1 MKRSFLLLFASTLI
15 WAQSSAPASQP
26 GQPKQ
31 APPSQSA
38 APAPSAA
45 PAQPKGPVAVARQ
58 DPKRVVAVINGQN
71 ITAEQALR
79 ELQALPQNEL
89 QQFQRS
95 GGGLTSALQQIYL
108 MRHLSDLATQ
118 QHLDQQEPWKSQLEF
133 AHSNM
138 LAQAYVNEISSKIN
152 PSAEEI
158 KSYYDQH
165 PQDFQEAKLSAII
178 VNFTPPGTTAPP
190 NMPGARTEAQAKTK
204 ADDLVKKIRGGANF
218 ETLAKSDSDH
228 KASAEKGGE
237 LGVFT
242 PDRLPKE
249 ISDPVFKLKAG
260 DITDPIREASGY
272 YILKVDS
279 IDKKTFEKAQ
289 SEIVAQ
295 LKSDQV
301 RKTIDQQSEQYKVQ
315 VQDSD
320 FFNVP
325 GTRSTNTPSLAHPT
339 PGQTRSTSV
348 K

>member
-1 MKRSFLLLFASTLI
+1 MKRSFLLLFASTFV
-15 WAQSSAPASQP
+15 WAQNPAPTGQP
-26 GQPKQ
+26 GQPKG
-31 APPSQSA
+31 APPAQ
-38 APAPSAA
+38 SAA

-71 ITAEQALR
+71 ITAEEALR
-79 ELQALPQNEL
+79 QLQALPQNEL

-118 QHLDQQEPWKSQLEF
+118 EHLDQQEPWKSQLEF

-138 LAQAYVNEISSKIN
+138 LAQAYVNEISSKVN
-152 PSAEEI
+152 PSAAEI

-165 PQDFQEAKLSAII
+165 PQEFQEAKLSAII

-204 ADDLVKKIRGGANF
+204 ADDLVKKIRGGADF
-218 ETLAKSDSDH
+218 AALAKTDSDH
-228 KASAEKGGE
+228 KASANKGGE

-242 PDRLPKE
+242 PERLPKE
-249 ISDPVFKLKAG
+249 ISDPVFKLKPG
-260 DITDPIREASGY
+260 EITDPIREASGY

-279 IDKKTFEKAQ
+279 IDKKTFENAQ
-289 SEIVAQ
+289 SAIVAQ

-301 RKTIDQQSEQYKVQ
+301 RRTLDQQSDQYKVQ

-320 FFNVP
+320 FFNLP

-339 PGQTRSTSV
+339 PGQPRSTAV

>member
-1 MKRSFLLLFASTLI
+1 MKRSFLLLFASTFV
-15 WAQSSAPASQP
+15 WAQSSTPA
-26 GQPKQ
+26 GQPKSEA
-31 APPSQSA
+31 APQSA
-38 APAPSAA
+38 APV
-45 PAQPKGPVAVARQ
+45 QPKGPAAIARE

-71 ITAEQALR
+71 ITAEEALR
-79 ELQALPQNEL
+79 QLQALPQNEL

-118 QHLDQQEPWKSQLEF
+118 EHLDQQEPWKTQLEF

-138 LAQAYVNEISSKIN
+138 LAQAYVNNISSKIN
-152 PSAEEI
+152 PSADEV

-165 PQDFQEAKLSAII
+165 SQEFQEAKLSAII

-190 NMPGARTEAQAKTK
+190 NMPGARSEAQAKTK

-218 ETLAKSDSDH
+218 ATLAKTDSDH
-228 KASAEKGGE
+228 KASADKGGE

-242 PDRLPKE
+242 PERLPKE

-260 DITDPIREASGY
+260 EITDPIREASGY

-279 IDKKTFEKAQ
+279 IDKKTFENAQ
-289 SEIVAQ
+289 SEIVSQ

-301 RKTIDQQSEQYKVQ
+301 RKTLDQQSQQYKVQ

-320 FFNVP
+320 FFNLP
-325 GTRSTNTPSLAHPT
+325 GTRSTTTPSLAHPA
-339 PGQTRSTSV
+339 PGQPRSTSV

>member
-1 MKRSFLLLFASTLI
+1 MKRSFLLLFASAFV
-15 WAQSSAPASQP
+15 WAQSSTPA
-26 GQPKQ
+26 GQPKSEA
-31 APPSQSA
+31 APQSA
-38 APAPSAA
+38 APV
-45 PAQPKGPVAVARQ
+45 QPKGPAAIARE

-71 ITAEQALR
+71 ITAEEALR
-79 ELQALPQNEL
+79 QLQALPQNEL

-118 QHLDQQEPWKSQLEF
+118 EHLDQQEPWKTQLEF

-138 LAQAYVNEISSKIN
+138 LAQAYVNNISSKIN
-152 PSAEEI
+152 PSADEV

-165 PQDFQEAKLSAII
+165 SQEFQEAKLSAII

-190 NMPGARTEAQAKTK
+190 NMPGARSEAQAKTK

-218 ETLAKSDSDH
+218 ATLAKTDSDH
-228 KASAEKGGE
+228 KASADKGGE

-242 PDRLPKE
+242 PERLPKE

-260 DITDPIREASGY
+260 EITDPIREASGY

-279 IDKKTFEKAQ
+279 IDKKTFENAQ
-289 SEIVAQ
+289 SEIVSQ

-301 RKTIDQQSEQYKVQ
+301 RKTLDQQSQQYKVQ

-320 FFNVP
+320 FFNLP
-325 GTRSTNTPSLAHPT
+325 GTRSTTTPSLAHPA
-339 PGQTRSTSV
+339 PGQPRSTSV